1 MSLCESTVGS
11 NSAIFDLTTMDGPV
25 SAFLAPAVDVEYYGD
40 QGLFSLLP
48 TPTMDTTSTNFV
60 YSKVI
65 IPATGCFSKDSLL
78 LQVNGQPEFP
88 SPYVTGFA
96 CAPASIDVANLI
108 NPFSTVPVGADTLY
122 YSDAAYTIPH
132 PNPHAI
138 TSQDTVY
145 MVFATNTNPVCADS
159 AIAYVDIL
167 PADNKITAQDPTF
180 NYSIP
185 GYYGCV
191 STSLLDGLSDTIR
204 SSVDCRRVAAVTDI
218 ANTINLGNVS
228 TCLDVAASIPYHNG
242 QPYSGRTYQIT
253 AATSDTAN
261 VCLYYLDDDFQL
273 YNADAIF
280 NGWPLLPT
288 AASMPANMGNI
299 AVTKVDLGDLN
310 TPGHV
315 ATAIPNS
322 SINASYDPG
331 STVWTVCFP
340 VSGFSYFY
348 LHTQNPFNIPLPV
361 NMVSFTGKKVEATSV
376 LNWTTMT
383 EQNNSHFVV
392 ERSKDGKS
400 FSRLSDNI
408 ASKAANGNSNEAL
421 NYTYTDATPYQGHN
435 YYRLQQNDIDGKASY
450 SKVVDIYF
458 GNETLVTMYPNPVN
472 SNLHVDINTPKAT
485 VATMKI
491 MDATGR
497 TVKVVE
503 MQLQEGNNTTQV
515 DMQGLADGVYMIN
528 ITNAK
533 GLNYAQPVRKN

>member
-1 MSLCESTVGS
+1 
-11 NSAIFDLTTMDGPV
+11 
-25 SAFLAPAVDVEYYGD
+25 
-40 QGLFSLLP
+40 
-48 TPTMDTTSTNFV
+48 
-60 YSKVI
+60 
-65 IPATGCFSKDSLL
+65 
-78 LQVNGQPEFP
+78 
-88 SPYVTGFA
+88 
-96 CAPASIDVANLI
+96 
-108 NPFSTVPVGADTLY
+108 
-122 YSDAAYTIPH
+122 
-132 PNPHAI
+132 
-138 TSQDTVY
+138 
-145 MVFATNTNPVCADS
+145 
-159 AIAYVDIL
+159 
-167 PADNKITAQDPTF
+167 
-180 NYSIP
+180 
-185 GYYGCV
+185 
-191 STSLLDGLSDTIR
+191 
-204 SSVDCRRVAAVTDI
+204 
-218 ANTINLGNVS
+218 
-228 TCLDVAASIPYHNG
+228 
-242 QPYSGRTYQIT
+242 
-253 AATSDTAN
+253 
-261 VCLYYLDDDFQL
+261 
-273 YNADAIF
+273 
-280 NGWPLLPT
+280 
-288 AASMPANMGNI
+288 MPANMGNI

-361 NMVSFTGKKVEATSV
+361 NMVSFTGKKVAATSV

-533 GLNYAQPVRKN
+533 GLNYAQPIRKN